1 MNAAQKTVFYDVST
15 GETKIIRNTLS
26 VENEADLAVHVESNV
41 IGLYPDYTFQTME
54 GFGCA
59 LTESSC
65 YLLSKLSREERRKTL
80 SLWFSKEGMNASFVR
95 MHIDSC
101 DYSLEEYQAVKDPI
115 ADPELLTFSIDHDR
129 KYVIPV
135 VKEAMALSS
144 HPLQVLLS
152 PWSPP
157 YQWKTPPEL
166 SENDA
171 AVYGGMGMKVETD
184 KPIRDFGGRLKPE
197 YYAPYARYLVKYLQA
212 YLKEGIPVSM
222 LSIQNEASA
231 ATNWD
236 SCLWTGEQERTF
248 LVDYLYPEMERSGL
262 SGRVQIFIWDHNK
275 ERAIEHI
282 DAFMKDERAAKE
294 VDGFALHWY
303 SGDHFEALSLL
314 HQKYPDKILMHSE
327 SCGLHIPGKTTAF
340 VLTKEQEALLAGKKM
355 ELEAAGEQKTPN
367 QCDFEDALH
376 YAHDILGDLNHGL
389 QRWIDWNLIVDRNG
403 GPRHVPGGFAAP
415 LVYENDGTITQ
426 TVSFAFLHTIAEAVQ
441 PGAVRLGSSSYG
453 REAEAAAVRNPDGS
467 LSVLILNESA
477 KDIRVNLRLQGQ
489 ILRDAAIPA
498 GSLSAIRIA

>member
-1 MNAAQKTVFYDVST
+1 MNAAQKTVTYDVST

-26 VENEADLAVHVESNV
+26 VENEADLDVHVESNV
-41 IGLYPDYTFQTME
+41 IGLYPDYKFQTME

-184 KPIRDFGGRLKPE
+184 K
-197 YYAPYARYLVKYLQA
+197 
-212 YLKEGIPVSM
+212 S
-222 LSIQNEASA
+222 
-231 ATNWD
+231 
-236 SCLWTGEQERTF
+236 
-248 LVDYLYPEMERSGL
+248 RSGTL
-262 SGRVQIFIWDHNK
+262 
-275 ERAIEHI
+275 E
-282 DAFMKDERAAKE
+282 
-294 VDGFALHWY
+294 
-303 SGDHFEALSLL
+303 GD
-314 HQKYPDKILMHSE
+314 
-327 SCGLHIPGKTTAF
+327 
-340 VLTKEQEALLAGKKM
+340 
-355 ELEAAGEQKTPN
+355 
-367 QCDFEDALH
+367 
-376 YAHDILGDLNHGL
+376 
-389 QRWIDWNLIVDRNG
+389 
-403 GPRHVPGGFAAP
+403 
-415 LVYENDGTITQ
+415 
-426 TVSFAFLHTIAEAVQ
+426 
-441 PGAVRLGSSSYG
+441 
-453 REAEAAAVRNPDGS
+453 
-467 LSVLILNESA
+467 
-477 KDIRVNLRLQGQ
+477 
-489 ILRDAAIPA
+489 
-498 GSLSAIRIA
+498 